1 MLEKLKGVR
10 KVTKSKNGLNF
21 SNLFNFS
28 NLCNFSNLSNIF
40 MMITKA
46 TAADIPE
53 LTALINSAYRGD
65 ASFKGWTTEA
75 HMIGGQRIGTADLE
89 EQFADPDAS
98 ILKHTEADGSITG
111 CVYLKKQGEKI
122 YLGTLSVSPL
132 LQAQGIGRKLLEA
145 AEIYAREAS
154 INTIM
159 ITVITL
165 REELIAWYE
174 RRGYRKTGEIVPLQ
188 IPENFGVL
196 KQPLDM
202 FKLEKEV

>member
-1 MLEKLKGVR
+1 
-10 KVTKSKNGLNF
+10 
-21 SNLFNFS
+21 
-28 NLCNFSNLSNIF
+28 
-40 MMITKA
+40 
-46 TAADIPE
+46 
-53 LTALINSAYRGD
+53 
-65 ASFKGWTTEA
+65 
-75 HMIGGQRIGTADLE
+75 
-89 EQFADPDAS
+89 
-98 ILKHTEADGSITG
+98 
-111 CVYLKKQGEKI
+111 
-122 YLGTLSVSPL
+122 